1 MDIYEPDTARAERA
15 DRAREAFDRQ
25 AWRAAYT
32 DYAAADHAAALGPDD
47 LERLSAA
54 ALLIGRDT
62 ESVDALTR
70 AHHEFLSRGDA
81 KNAARC
87 AARLGLRMVT
97 TGEAARGTG
106 WLARARRVLDD
117 AKCDDCDVHGYLLI
131 PPAIRASMAGD
142 HAAAL
147 EALKRAVDIGERF
160 GDGDLVLLA
169 RHGQGRVLV
178 RMGNLADG
186 LALFDEIMVAVTSG
200 DASPIVA
207 GDVYCSVISACS
219 DIFDFRRAQEWTA
232 MLTEWCASQPD
243 VVAHRGECMV
253 RRAEIAQIHGAW
265 GDAMQ
270 ELAHARERLTDP
282 PGQLAAGSAF
292 YQQAELHRLRGEF
305 EKAEEMYRTAN
316 QLGRQPQPGLALLRL
331 AQRRLDAATAA
342 IRSALDEIR
351 DGPRR
356 SRVLSAYVEIML
368 SANDLSAAS
377 AAADELSKIAE
388 DLPVPYLRA
397 AAAHACGAV
406 RLAGGDAR
414 GALALLRRALA
425 GWHELEAPYEAARTR
440 ELMATAHRELG
451 DSDTAS
457 MELEESARAF
467 EQLGAVTDL
476 ARIDTLTSG
485 LASGPTAALTARE
498 LEVLRLVATGKTN
511 RAIAAA
517 LGISEKTIA
526 RHVSNI
532 FLKLDLSSRAAA
544 TAYAYRHDLATP
556 ST

>member
-1 MDIYEPDTARAERA
+1 MSLSAS
-15 DRAREAFDRQ
+15 AREAYERR

-32 DYAAADHAAALGPDD
+32 DYAAADRAAALEPAD

-54 ALLIGRDT
+54 ALLIGRDA
-62 ESVDALTR
+62 ESVDVLTR

-81 KNAARC
+81 ENAARC
-87 AARLGLRMVT
+87 ASRLGLRMSMS
-97 TGEAARGTG
+97 GEVARGTG
-106 WLARARRVLDD
+106 WLARARRILDD

-131 PPAIRASMAGD
+131 PSAIRATMDGD
-142 HAAAL
+142 HTTAFETFGQAI
-147 EALKRAVDIGERF
+147 EIGERF
-160 GDGDLVLLA
+160 GNNDLVLLA

-178 RMGNLADG
+178 RAGKIADG
-186 LALFDEIMVAVTSG
+186 LALFDEIMVAVTAG
-200 DASPIVA
+200 EASPIVA
-207 GDVYCSVISACS
+207 GDVYCGVISACS

-232 MLTEWCASQPD
+232 MLSEWCASQPD

-265 GDAMQ
+265 GDAMEQ
-270 ELAHARERLTDP
+270 LAHARERLTDP
-282 PGQLAAGSAF
+282 PGQPAAGAAF
-292 YQQAELHRLRGEF
+292 YQLAELHRLRGEF

-331 AQRRLDAATAA
+331 AQRRLEAATAA
-342 IRSALDEIR
+342 IRGALDETR

-356 SRVLSAYVEIML
+356 WRVLGAYVEIML
-368 SANDLSAAS
+368 SANDLSAAR
-377 AAADELSKIAE
+377 AGADEMSKIAE
-388 DLPVPYLRA
+388 DNPVPFMRA
-397 AAAHACGAV
+397 AAAHASGAV
-406 RLAGGDAR
+406 RLASGDAR
-414 GALALLRRALA
+414 GALALLRRASA

-440 ELMATAHRELG
+440 ELVATAHRALG

-457 MELEESARAF
+457 MELDASAGAF

-476 ARIDTLTSG
+476 ARIDTLTAG
-485 LASGPTAALTARE
+485 VAGGPTAVLTTRE

-511 RAIAAA
+511 RVIAAA

-544 TAYAYRHDLATP
+544 TAYAYRHDLTAP